1 MTAVNAGPASA
12 TIDARLPWNRT
23 GIRLQAGSRYEL
35 TATGLWVDK
44 NYEAGPDGYVSP
56 NLLMKLGEFRRRVPK
71 AKWFALI
78 GALDED
84 ESTQFVIGS
93 RMVYTPV
100 RSGELTCF
108 ANDWRSKYDNNSGAL
123 TLSVNL
129 LSQLTAAK
137 A

>member
-1 MTAVNAGPASA
+1 MTAVNAGPATA
-12 TIDARLPWNRT
+12 TIEARLPWNRT

-35 TATGLWVDK
+35 TATGLWIDK

-56 NLLMKLGEFRRRVPK
+56 NLLMRLGEFRRRVPK
-71 AKWFALI
+71 ARWFALV

-108 ANDWRSKYDNNSGAL
+108 ANDWGSKYDNNSGTL

-129 LSQLTAAK
+129 LLQLTAAK

>member
-1 MTAVNAGPASA
+1 MTAVNTDPASA
-12 TIDARLPWNRT
+12 TIEARLPWNRT

-35 TATGLWVDK
+35 TATGLWIDK
-44 NYEAGPDGYVSP
+44 KYEAGPDGYASP
-56 NLLMKLGEFRRRVPK
+56 NVVMKLGEFRRRVPK
-71 AKWFALI
+71 ANWFALI

-123 TLSVNL
+123 TLTVNL
-129 LSQLTAAK
+129 LLQLTAARP
-137 A
+137 

>member
-1 MTAVNAGPASA
+1 MTAVNAGPATA
-12 TIDARLPWNRT
+12 TIEARLPWNRT

-35 TATGLWVDK
+35 TATGLWIDK

-56 NLLMKLGEFRRRVPK
+56 NLLMRLGEFRRRVPK
-71 AKWFALI
+71 ARWFALV

-108 ANDWRSKYDNNSGAL
+108 ANDWRSKYDNNSGTL

-129 LSQLTAAK
+129 LLQLTAAK